1 MRGLIWIGA
10 SILGVVMVLSMVTF
24 TVDETNQAVVVRM
37 GEPVRV
43 VKEPGLHFKLPF
55 PVETVHKFDRRL
67 LEYDSAPAQIY
78 TKDKKN
84 LIVDNYAR
92 WRIVDPLAFLKT
104 VRTEAGA
111 LSRLDDIVYAVLREE
126 LGRHTLSEVVA
137 KNRELIM
144 RTVTQK
150 CDAATE
156 KLGIE
161 VVDVRIKRADLPK
174 ENERYVFDR
183 MRAERHK
190 MANQYR
196 SEGEEMALKIRAQT
210 DLEKRRILAEAYRKA
225 EEIKGE
231 GDAEASR
238 IYAEAYKKDPEFY
251 AFIRSL
257 QAYDAVMDSST
268 VLVLPPEGPFF
279 RYLRR

>member
-55 PVETVHKFDRRL
+55 PVETVHKFDKRL

-150 CDAATE
+150 CDRAAG

>member
-150 CDAATE
+150 CDRAAG

-238 IYAEAYKKDPEFY
+238 IYAEAYRKDPEFY

-268 VLVLPPEGPFF
+268 VLVLPPEGPFL

>member
-55 PVETVHKFDRRL
+55 PVETVHKFDKRL

>member
-10 SILGVVMVLSMVTF
+10 LILGVVMVLSMVTF

-238 IYAEAYKKDPEFY
+238 IYAEAYRKDPEFY

>member
-1 MRGLIWIGA
+1 MRGLIW
-10 SILGVVMVLSMVTF
+10 LGIVVLGIVVVLGMVTF
-24 TVDETNQAVVVRM
+24 TVDQTEQAVVVRM

-55 PVETVHKFDRRL
+55 PIETVHTFDRRL

-104 VRTEAGA
+104 VRTEVGA
-111 LSRLDDIVYAVLREE
+111 QSRLDDIVYSVLREE
-126 LGRHTLSEVVA
+126 LGKHTLSEVVA
-137 KNRELIM
+137 ENREPIM
-144 RTVTQK
+144 KTVTK
-150 CDAATE
+150 RCDQESE
-156 KLGIE
+156 KLGIK
-161 VVDVRIKRADLPK
+161 VVDVRIKRADLPR

-183 MRAERHK
+183 MRAERSRIAK
-190 MANQYR
+190 QYR

-210 DLEKRRILAEAYRKA
+210 DLEKRQILAEAYRKA

-238 IYAEAYKKDPEFY
+238 IYAEAYRKDPEFY
-251 AFIRSL
+251 AFLRSL
-257 QAYDAVMDSST
+257 RAYDAVLDSTT
-268 VLVLPPEGPFF
+268 VLLMPPDSPFF
-279 RYLRR
+279 RYLRK

>member
-10 SILGVVMVLSMVTF
+10 LILGIVMVLSMVTF
-24 TVDETNQAVVVRM
+24 TVDQTNQAVVVRM

-55 PVETVHKFDRRL
+55 PVETVHKFERRL

-137 KNRELIM
+137 KNRESIM
-144 RTVTQK
+144 RTVTEK
-150 CDAATE
+150 CDRAAE

-190 MANQYR
+190 IANQYR

-210 DLEKRRILAEAYRKA
+210 DLEKRQILAEAYRKA

-238 IYAEAYKKDPEFY
+238 IYAEAYRKDPEFY

-268 VLVLPPEGPFF
+268 VLVLPPDSPFF

>member
-238 IYAEAYKKDPEFY
+238 IYAEAYRKDPEFY

>member
-1 MRGLIWIGA
+1 M
-10 SILGVVMVLSMVTF
+10 GVVMVLSMVTF

-43 VKEPGLHFKLPF
+43 VKEPGLHLKLPF

-92 WRIVDPLAFLKT
+92 WRIVDPLAFLRT

-150 CDAATE
+150 CDWAAE

-161 VVDVRIKRADLPK
+161 VVDVRIKRADLPR

-238 IYAEAYKKDPEFY
+238 IYAEAYKEDPEFY

-268 VLVLPPEGPFF
+268 VLVLPPEGPFL

>member
-268 VLVLPPEGPFF
+268 VLVLPPEGPFL

>member
-10 SILGVVMVLSMVTF
+10 LILGVVMVLSMVTF

-55 PVETVHKFDRRL
+55 PVETVHKFDKRL

-150 CDAATE
+150 CDRAAG

>member
-10 SILGVVMVLSMVTF
+10 LILGVVMVLSMVTF

-150 CDAATE
+150 CDRAAG